1 MDGVFGYFGLCLFVR
16 IVFDLVVD
24 NICWVD
30 VFWILI
36 VGWGKFVGFWFGW
49 WYNRFFDGIGGGSRD
64 IKVDLR
70 DVDWLVGC
78 NGMVCV
84 GKGGMVCK
92 IGNDVGV
99 VFCIFDVIF
108 VIVFEVGVVW

>member
-1 MDGVFGYFGLCLFVR
+1 
-16 IVFDLVVD
+16 
-24 NICWVD
+24 
-30 VFWILI
+30 
-36 VGWGKFVGFWFGW
+36 
-49 WYNRFFDGIGGGSRD
+49 
-64 IKVDLR
+64 
-70 DVDWLVGC
+70 
-78 NGMVCV
+78 MVCV